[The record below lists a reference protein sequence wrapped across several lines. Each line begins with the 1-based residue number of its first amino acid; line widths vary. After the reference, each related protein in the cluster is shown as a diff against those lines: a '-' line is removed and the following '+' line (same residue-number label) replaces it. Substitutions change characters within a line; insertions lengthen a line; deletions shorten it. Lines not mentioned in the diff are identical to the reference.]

1 MSKPI
6 IQVENLSKLYTLGSI
21 GASSIRESIELVWA
35 KVRGKKPMNGKQL
48 TSRFAP
54 EQAGPVPHSFWALRD
69 VNFSVQPG
77 EVIGLIGQ
85 NGAGKSTLLKI
96 LSRITEPTRGRAVL
110 RGRVASLLEVGTGFH
125 PELSGRDNI
134 YLNGAILGMKHAEIT
149 RKFDE
154 IVAFA
159 DVEDFIDTPVKRYSS
174 GMHLRLAFAVAAH
187 LEPEILLVDEVLAV
201 GDATFQKKCLGKMGD
216 VARQGRTVLVVSHNM
231 ASVLSLCQRA
241 VLLKYGTVDSVGPVQ
256 EIVHAYLESA
266 KPEEVVAL
274 EDRHD
279 REGDGTARFES
290 ISIENIDGGTIIRT
304 GSRCR
309 VTLRYKSTKPLRHVR
324 FLLTIYDLTHVSLF
338 QLDSEAAGGL
348 PEDLPLE
355 GTVVCETDALS
366 VTPGRCYV
374 NLDLVRGHQL
384 ADHIAY
390 AAYFDVDEDDFYG
403 TGKLP
408 KREWTLT
415 VLKHRWALA
424 AGESTPKP
432 APAAASSEV

>member
-6 IQVENLSKLYTLGSI
+6 IEVENLSKLYTLGSI
-21 GASSIRESIELVWA
+21 GATSLREGVELLWS
-35 KVRGKKPMNGKQL
+35 KVTRRPPLNGKQL
-48 TSRFAP
+48 TARFAP
-54 EQAGPVPHSFWALRD
+54 EQVGPVPHSFWALRD
-69 VNFSVQPG
+69 VSFTVQPG
-77 EVIGLIGQ
+77 EVIGLVGQ

-96 LSRITEPTRGRAVL
+96 LSRITEPTKGRAVL

-154 IVAFA
+154 IVDFA
-159 DVEDFIDTPVKRYSS
+159 EVDDFVDTPVKRYSS

-231 ASVLSLCQRA
+231 ASILSLCQRA
-241 VLLKYGTVDSVGPVQ
+241 VLLRYGTVARVGPVQ

-274 EDRHD
+274 ADRHD
-279 REGDGTARFES
+279 REGDGTIRYES
-290 ISIENIDGGTIIRT
+290 IAIENAEGGSIIRT
-304 GSRCR
+304 GSRCK
-309 VTLRYKSTKPLRHVR
+309 VTIRYKSTKPLRHVR
-324 FLLTIYDLTHVSLF
+324 FLLTIYDLTHVSLL
-338 QLDSEAAGGL
+338 QLDSEATGGL
-348 PEDLPLE
+348 PENLPSE
-355 GTVVCETDALS
+355 GTVICETDALAI
-366 VTPGRCYV
+366 TPGRCYV

-390 AAYFDVDEDDFYG
+390 AAYFDVEEDDFYG

-408 KREWTLT
+408 KREWTMT
-415 VLKHRWALA
+415 VLKHRWK
-424 AGESTPKP
+424 AGCE
-432 APAAASSEV
+432 AAAPVEPDEFKER

>member
-1 MSKPI
+1 MDKPI
-6 IQVENLSKLYTLGSI
+6 IEVEGLSKLYTLGSI
-21 GASSIRESIELVWA
+21 GATSLRESAEAIWSKIRRRPRL
-35 KVRGKKPMNGKQL
+35 NGTPL
-48 TSRFAP
+48 TARFAP
-54 EQAGPVPHSFWALRD
+54 EQVGPVPHSFWALRD
-69 VNFSVQPG
+69 VNFVVQPG

-96 LSRITEPTRGRAVL
+96 LSRITEPTKGRAIL

-159 DVEDFIDTPVKRYSS
+159 EVEDFIDTPVKRYSS

-231 ASVLSLCQRA
+231 ASILSLCQRA
-241 VLLKYGTVDSVGPVQ
+241 VMLKFGTVERMGPVQ
-256 EIVHAYLESA
+256 EIVHAYLEGS

-274 EDRHD
+274 SDRHD
-279 REGDGTARFES
+279 REGDGAIRYES
-290 ISIENIDGGTIIRT
+290 IAIENADGGSIIRT
-304 GSRCR
+304 GSRCK
-309 VTLRYKSTKPLRHVR
+309 VTIRYKSDKPVRHTR

-338 QLDSEAAGGL
+338 QLDSEATGGL
-348 PEDLPLE
+348 PDTMPAE
-355 GTVVCETDALS
+355 GTVICETDGLGI
-366 VTPGRCYV
+366 TPGRCYI
-374 NLDLVRGHQL
+374 NLELIRGHQL
-384 ADHIAY
+384 ADRITY
-390 AAYFDVDEDDFYG
+390 AAYFDVEVDDFYG

-408 KREWTLT
+408 KREWTMT
-415 VLKHRWALA
+415 VLRHRWMSGCE
-424 AGESTPKP
+424 AGVD
-432 APAAASSEV
+432 AGG

>member
-1 MSKPI
+1 MDKPI
-6 IQVENLSKLYTLGSI
+6 IEVEGLSKLYVLGSI
-21 GASSIRESIELVWA
+21 GATTLRESAEMIWA
-35 KVRGKKPMNGKQL
+35 KISRRPRLNGSRL
-48 TSRFAP
+48 TARFAP
-54 EQAGPVPHSFWALRD
+54 EQVGPVPHSFWALRD
-69 VNFSVQPG
+69 VNFTVRPG

-96 LSRITEPTRGRAVL
+96 LSRITEPTRGRAIL

-159 DVEDFIDTPVKRYSS
+159 EVEDFIDTPVKRYSS

-231 ASVLSLCQRA
+231 ASILSLCQRA
-241 VLLKYGTVDSVGPVQ
+241 VMLKFGTVAQVGPVQ
-256 EIVHAYLESA
+256 EIVHAYLEGA

-274 EDRHD
+274 SERHD
-279 REGDGTARFES
+279 REGDGSVRYES
-290 ISIENIDGGTIIRT
+290 ISIENASGGSIIRT
-304 GSRCR
+304 GSRCKLT
-309 VTLRYKSTKPLRHVR
+309 VRYKSAKPLRHAR

-338 QLDSEAAGGL
+338 ILDSEATGGL
-348 PEDLPLE
+348 PETLPAE
-355 GTVVCETDALS
+355 GTLVCETDELNI
-366 VTPGRCYV
+366 TPGRCYI
-374 NLDLVRGHQL
+374 NLDLIRGHQL
-384 ADHIAY
+384 ADRIAY

-408 KREWTLT
+408 SREWTMT
-415 VLKHRWALA
+415 VLRHRWRSAC
-424 AGESTPKP
+424 PDP
-432 APAAASSEV
+432 APVNARIQE